1 PARGVVAGVCKAPL
15 PGDACHVRR
24 RAAEPRLFWPEVS
37 FAVAG
42 HDPDDRAPRVA
53 VLLDRQGRLLAYVG
67 STDLQGLF
75 ARAAR
80 RRADWAGLCAA
91 SCDNRC
97 ELARLPSAEAN
108 GAVAAIPHRARAVLR
123 ERDGIGGLDDGDG
136 GRRESQRCTAP
147 RTRHRQRDWPAGES
161 GLAAFRR
168 WSDTLAGLT
177 SKW

>member
-1 PARGVVAGVCKAPL
+1 MAGLSLRPGAAVPFGPQSGPRSKPARGVVAGVCKAPL

-80 RRADWAGLCAA
+80 RRADWAGLC
-91 SCDNRC
+91 
-97 ELARLPSAEAN
+97 
-108 GAVAAIPHRARAVLR
+108 
-123 ERDGIGGLDDGDG
+123 
-136 GRRESQRCTAP
+136 
-147 RTRHRQRDWPAGES
+147 
-161 GLAAFRR
+161 
-168 WSDTLAGLT
+168 
-177 SKW
+177 